1 MRYDT
6 IRWDSL
12 LLLLDASYSH
22 ERPSLPFDLFECADI
37 MKVTVT
43 VIIAIIII
51 IRHSD
56 CNHKLSKINLRKA
69 KLNDPNTLYYCII
82 CNDLDSQC
90 GQNSD
95 HKMRNDILYCGT
107 VGAYLLVFKWES
119 LIEACRYYD
128 DATKQL
134 QPNAADLWWSAN
146 FGQSKLQTPHCSGF
160 AVIVHFM
167 HRRYSMYFIFAEKMH
182 LQYGLE
188 NGNNFEAWVVSIIE
202 VIQKKNS
209 FINTHKTPFFG
220 SSL

>member
-1 MRYDT
+1 MRVLSGLKGFPLNISIHGIQSTRSQCYHQCGALFNMRYDT

-37 MKVTVT
+37 MKITVI

-82 CNDLDSQC
+82 CNNLDSQC

-95 HKMRNDILYCGT
+95 ITKC
-107 VGAYLLVFKWES
+107 
-119 LIEACRYYD
+119 
-128 DATKQL
+128 ATIY
-134 QPNAADLWWSAN
+134 
-146 FGQSKLQTPHCSGF
+146 FT
-160 AVIVHFM
+160 AVLSVRI
-167 HRRYSMYFIFAEKMH
+167 Y
-182 LQYGLE
+182 
-188 NGNNFEAWVVSIIE
+188 
-202 VIQKKNS
+202 
-209 FINTHKTPFFG
+209 
-220 SSL
+220 

>member
-1 MRYDT
+1 MINWIRFESSERTERFPINKNISIHGIRSTRSQCYHQCGALYNMRYDT

-128 DATKQL
+128 DATK
-134 QPNAADLWWSAN
+134 
-146 FGQSKLQTPHCSGF
+146 
-160 AVIVHFM
+160 
-167 HRRYSMYFIFAEKMH
+167 
-182 LQYGLE
+182 
-188 NGNNFEAWVVSIIE
+188 
-202 VIQKKNS
+202 
-209 FINTHKTPFFG
+209 
-220 SSL
+220 